1 MKQLVKNL
9 FFVILEWKDRD
20 FFALFDVHVAIKKRF
35 VQFILISYAAD
46 ELVFNEYPVRF
57 RIFELRWE
65 DWWSLHSSSE
75 RN

>member
-1 MKQLVKNL
+1 MSQS
-9 FFVILEWKDRD
+9 
-20 FFALFDVHVAIKKRF
+20 KKRF